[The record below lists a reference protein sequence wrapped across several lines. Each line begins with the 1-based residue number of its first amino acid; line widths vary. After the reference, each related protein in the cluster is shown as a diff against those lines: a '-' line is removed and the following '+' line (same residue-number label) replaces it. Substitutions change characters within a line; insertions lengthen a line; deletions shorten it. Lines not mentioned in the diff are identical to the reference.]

1 MKTKSINTI
10 PFQFGSVV
18 EYKGEQYIFS
28 HYFSNFSMIIKMDAT
43 DIDLV
48 NTSQLKWICQLPVK
62 FYKGFD
68 YVITDAGLII
78 RQYDHKAVNFCE
90 ATKSKI
96 LKRARDSPY
105 FYLRVKYQRN
115 LMSIDEY
122 HRIASECLTQ
132 HYINHKNDILIK
144 Y

>member
-1 MKTKSINTI
+1 MKTNSIKKI

-96 LKRARDSPY
+96 LKRCTI
-105 FYLRVKYQRN
+105 FYTFLACGKLNVNRFF
-115 LMSIDEY
+115 
-122 HRIASECLTQ
+122 C
-132 HYINHKNDILIK
+132 
-144 Y
+144 